1 MEFVVITDIPM
12 SNGPV
17 VVQFM
22 SFVTQII
29 IIVIIIIMPSTACSP
44 ADGTHLD

>member
-29 IIVIIIIMPSTACSP
+29 IIIIMPSTACSP